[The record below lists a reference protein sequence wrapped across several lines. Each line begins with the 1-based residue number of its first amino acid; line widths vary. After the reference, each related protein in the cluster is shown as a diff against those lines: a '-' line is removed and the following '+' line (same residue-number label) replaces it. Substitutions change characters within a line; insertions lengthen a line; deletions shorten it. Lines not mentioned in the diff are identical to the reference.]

1 MGDLIIQL
9 IRILLIIFFYCS
21 IYMYICIHER
31 AQITIIS
38 WRLILV
44 CTPIIKVVIQM
55 YIYVYL
61 IIYITLYSFLII
73 FFYSTG
79 KSLLINALIITCLR
93 LSLYNFK
100 LYFKS
105 TLCYYLNHLN
115 REPECYMKF

>member
-1 MGDLIIQL
+1 
-9 IRILLIIFFYCS
+9 
-21 IYMYICIHER
+21 MYICIHER

-55 YIYVYL
+55 NIYVYL
-61 IIYITLYSFLII
+61 IIYITLYSFLI

-79 KSLLINALIITCLR
+79 KSLFINALIITCI
-93 LSLYNFK
+93 NTIFK

-105 TLCYYLNHLN
+105 TLCYYSNHLN
-115 REPECYMKF
+115 PEPECYMKF